1 MKFMEKLLVGEKVE
15 WKTLGEVA
23 NCFSGGT
30 PKTSNS
36 SFYDG
41 EIPWIRS
48 GEINFNVI
56 KKSERNITKEG
67 LEKSSAK
74 MIKKNSVVLAMT
86 GATVGR
92 TAVVEIETSSNQS
105 VTAIETNNRIIN
117 YKYLFYFLAKEYNNL
132 KKLGQGALTSLNL
145 SIIKNIKIPVPSIE
159 TQEKIVK
166 IFDSYTEYVTELQE
180 KLKKELQAR
189 NKQYNYYRDMLLS
202 EDYLN
207 KISKK
212 LDSLNYVLRLT
223 TLGEIGKFTRGNG
236 LQKKDF
242 REKGKPVIHYGQIY
256 TQYGFSTD
264 KTISFAEENIF
275 SKLRKAK
282 PNDILIATTSEN
294 IEDVAKSTVWLGNE
308 EVGFSGDMYSYSTN
322 ENSKY
327 IAYYFQTAGF
337 QKQKERKVTGTKL
350 IRIHGEDMEKF
361 TISLPPIEIQNKIV
375 KILDRF
381 QELLSDTKGLL
392 PLEIEQRR
400 KQYEYYREKLLTF
413 DEGEGYALST
423 AQHSTAQHS
432 TAQRQITSKFFELL
446 KEAAKVVSIDI
457 NDKVEWKTLSE
468 VAKYSKDRISF
479 EYLNEKNYVGVENL
493 LKNRLGKI
501 DSNNVPTEGNSVKF
515 NMGDILIGN
524 IRPYLRKIWLA
535 DIEGGTNG
543 DVLVISIDKKHKNKI
558 LSRYLYQILSDE
570 KFFDYNI
577 KYSKGAKMPRGDKE
591 KIMEYKIPLPP
602 LPVQEYIVSIL
613 NKFDALVNDLSQ
625 GLPREIELRQKQ
637 YEYYREKLLDFE
649 K

>member
-1 MKFMEKLLVGEKVE
+1 MEKLLVGEKVE
-15 WKTLGEVA
+15 WKKLGEVCQIKRGRVISKHYLEMHQGEYPVYSSQTRDDGKIGSIDTYDFDGDYVTWTTDGA
-23 NCFSGGT
+23 YAGT
-30 PKTSNS
+30 I
-36 SFYDG
+36 FY
-41 EIPWIRS
+41 RS
-48 GEINFNVI
+48 GKFSITNICGLIFPKNKNKLNIKFVFYWLQITTKKYVKDGSGNPKLMSNVMG
-56 KKSERNITKEG
+56 S
-67 LEKSSAK
+67 
-74 MIKKNSVVLAMT
+74 
-86 GATVGR
+86 
-92 TAVVEIETSSNQS
+92 
-105 VTAIETNNRIIN
+105 
-117 YKYLFYFLAKEYNNL
+117 
-132 KKLGQGALTSLNL
+132 
-145 SIIKNIKIPVPSIE
+145 IKIPIPSLE

-166 IFDSYTEYVTELQE
+166 ILDNFTNYVTELQA
-180 KLKKELQAR
+180 ELQSR

-264 KTISFAEENIF
+264 KTIFFAEENIF

-327 IAYYFQTAGF
+327 IAYYFQTAEF

-361 TISLPPIEIQNKIV
+361 TISLPSIEIQNKIV

-413 DEGEGYALST
+413 DEGEGHALST

-446 KEAAKVVSIDI
+446 KKAAKIAGVGVS
-457 NDKVEWKTLSE
+457 DKVEWKTLREIAVGNLTYGSGASAIEYDGEVRYVRITDIDTNGNLKEEKFSPSE
-468 VAKYSKDRISF
+468 IEEKYF
-479 EYLNEKNYVGVENL
+479 LNY
-493 LKNRLGKI
+493 
-501 DSNNVPTEGNSVKF
+501 
-515 NMGDILIGN
+515 GDILFARSGATVGKNYIHQSGENSVYAGYLIRLIVNQKLALPKYIYHCINTTEYFKFVENTKSNGSQPN
-524 IRPYLRKIWLA
+524 INAKQYS
-535 DIEGGTNG
+535 DF
-543 DVLVISIDKKHKNKI
+543 KI
-558 LSRYLYQILSDE
+558 L
-570 KFFDYNI
+570 
-577 KYSKGAKMPRGDKE
+577 
-591 KIMEYKIPLPP
+591 LPP

-613 NKFDALVNDLSQ
+613 DKFDALVNDLSQ

-637 YEYYREKLLDFE
+637 YEYYREKLLNFE

>member
-432 TAQRQITSKFFELL
+432 TAQHST
-446 KEAAKVVSIDI
+446 AT
-457 NDKVEWKTLSE
+457 N
-468 VAKYSKDRISF
+468 
-479 EYLNEKNYVGVENL
+479 NE
-493 LKNRLGKI
+493 
-501 DSNNVPTEGNSVKF
+501 
-515 NMGDILIGN
+515 
-524 IRPYLRKIWLA
+524 
-535 DIEGGTNG
+535 
-543 DVLVISIDKKHKNKI
+543 
-558 LSRYLYQILSDE
+558 
-570 KFFDYNI
+570 
-577 KYSKGAKMPRGDKE
+577 
-591 KIMEYKIPLPP
+591 
-602 LPVQEYIVSIL
+602 
-613 NKFDALVNDLSQ
+613 
-625 GLPREIELRQKQ
+625 
-637 YEYYREKLLDFE
+637 
-649 K
+649 

>member
-15 WKTLGEVA
+15 WKKLGEVA

-105 VTAIETNNRIIN
+105 VAAIETNNRIIN

-207 KISKK
+207 KISNKIFMQ
-212 LDSLNYVLRLT
+212 LDN
-223 TLGEIGKFTRGNG
+223 
-236 LQKKDF
+236 
-242 REKGKPVIHYGQIY
+242 VIH
-256 TQYGFSTD
+256 
-264 KTISFAEENIF
+264 K
-275 SKLRKAK
+275 
-282 PNDILIATTSEN
+282 
-294 IEDVAKSTVWLGNE
+294 
-308 EVGFSGDMYSYSTN
+308 
-322 ENSKY
+322 
-327 IAYYFQTAGF
+327 
-337 QKQKERKVTGTKL
+337 TKL
-350 IRIHGEDMEKF
+350 IEIAKLSRGKRLVRSELHENGQYPVFQNSLTPLGYYNNKNFDGGKTCIVTAGAAGEIFYQDRDFWAADDVLVITTDDILNKYLYYFLLNKQNLIKSKVRKASVPRLSRDDIEK
-361 TISLPPIEIQNKIV
+361 IEVSLPPIEIQNKIV

-413 DEGEGYALST
+413 DKEEGYAL
-423 AQHSTAQHS
+423 S

-446 KEAAKVVSIDI
+446 KKAAKIAGVGVS
-457 NDKVEWKTLSE
+457 DKVEWKTLREIAVGNLTYGSGASAIEYDREVRYVRITDIDTNGNLKEEKFSPSE
-468 VAKYSKDRISF
+468 IEEKYF
-479 EYLNEKNYVGVENL
+479 LNY
-493 LKNRLGKI
+493 
-501 DSNNVPTEGNSVKF
+501 
-515 NMGDILIGN
+515 GDILFARSGATVGKNYIHQSGEKSVYAGYLIRLIVNQKLALPKYIYHCINTTKYFKFVENTKSNGSQPN
-524 IRPYLRKIWLA
+524 INAKQYS
-535 DIEGGTNG
+535 DF
-543 DVLVISIDKKHKNKI
+543 KI
-558 LSRYLYQILSDE
+558 L
-570 KFFDYNI
+570 
-577 KYSKGAKMPRGDKE
+577 
-591 KIMEYKIPLPP
+591 LPP

-613 NKFDALVNDLSQ
+613 DKFDALVNDLSQ